1 VRRVLLAALLLVP
14 AVLQGQSSQFGVNG
28 LGIPGREMSARALA
42 TGGSFALY
50 DPASAINPAALAE
63 YGRFN
68 ATFTI
73 LQNYRSS
80 QGPQQQAS
88 GRDTRFPLMA
98 VGGLVPKTRL
108 ALGLSFATY
117 ADRDYTLSV
126 PDTVDFRGAPLPIN
140 DSLVSNGGLSDLRLG
155 AAYRLAGWEIGAG
168 MQIITGSARLSLTR
182 SFGDTLYRPVNQ
194 KAEISY
200 AGVGAAIGLAR
211 PLGRRLALAAFLR
224 LDGHANVE
232 RDSTD
237 VGTVDLPVSFGGAL
251 RWRPSARLDLAGSVM
266 TSRWGTA
273 DDDIRTLGGAGSRNT
288 VDIGLGGELL
298 RDPRAPERKPIR
310 FGAHFRTLPF
320 PVTTGAQPKEYGLSV
335 GTGFIVARDRSSSV
349 PTGLLNF
356 TLDKVWRSAEG
367 GYSESAWLFAAGV
380 TLRP

>member
-1 VRRVLLAALLLVP
+1 MRRVLTGLLLLVP
-14 AVLQGQSSQFGVNG
+14 ALLQGQSSQFGVNG
-28 LGIPGREMSARALA
+28 LGISGREMSATSLA
-42 TGGSFALY
+42 TGGGFALY
-50 DPASAINPAALAE
+50 DPVSGINPAAIAE

-68 ATFTI
+68 ATFTL

-80 QGPQQQAS
+80 RGPQQEAN

-117 ADRDYTLSV
+117 TDRDYALSV
-126 PDTVDFRGAPLPIN
+126 PDTVDFRGEPLPLN

-155 AAYRLAGWEIGAG
+155 AAYRLSGWEFGAS

-182 SFGDTLYRPVNQ
+182 TFSDTLYRPVIQ
-194 KAEISY
+194 RAEISY
-200 AGVGAAIGLAR
+200 AGVGAAIGVAR
-211 PLGRRLALAAFLR
+211 PLGRRAAFAAFLR
-224 LDGHANVE
+224 LDGHANVQ

-237 VGTVDLPVSFGGAL
+237 VGTVDLPVSFGGSL

-266 TSRWGTA
+266 TSRWSTA
-273 DDDIRTLGGAGSRNT
+273 EDDIRALGGVGSRNT
-288 VDIGLGGELL
+288 VDVAFGGELT
-298 RDPRAPERKPIR
+298 RDARSPERLPLR

-320 PVTTGAQPKEYGLSV
+320 PVTTGAQPKEFGLSV
-335 GTGFIVARDRSSSV
+335 GTGLIVARAGGDRV
-349 PTGLLNF
+349 PTGLLNLA
-356 TLDKVWRSAEG
+356 LDKVWRSAEG
-367 GYSESAWLFAAGV
+367 GYRESAWMLALGV